1 MAEVTA
7 VSNEL
12 QMYCLPL
19 LLSHISATILSR
31 ECGNCGHTALILTA
45 ILHIA
50 TTDEQRSRQHEKE
63 KKNIIR
69 CTEIQF
75 ADTHKCKHFY
85 SLGPN
90 PSPPKSLFLTA
101 FLRGRGNQALYLVR
115 RC

>member
-31 ECGNCGHTALILTA
+31 ECGNCGLILTA